1 VFKGFVF
8 LFFAFIVSFS
18 LTQHEDFLQTH
29 VESIS
34 SESFQGRKSGT
45 IGQKLAAIYLQE
57 QFVQSE
63 IQTFEFVNITHGGSI
78 FNSADTLYHKHD
90 FFYHGFYE
98 PTEFTIDSSWTWN
111 SLTAEEFIVSSRI
124 KSEEKVVFL
133 IENWSTFLDLIGHE
147 FSKEELRLCDD
158 LEMKQR
164 IYINSEKTKPS
175 DDWRASIVKKSSKV
189 FTENIFVPLIWS
201 EKNKETVLLTA
212 HYDHLGL
219 DSTGIYFGADD
230 NASGVSLLLLFGDW
244 LQQKKITETQ
254 TKNVVLVFFSGEE
267 QGLLGS
273 RHFVKSERLPLST
286 ITACV
291 NFDMVGFVNQ
301 EKPRAFIVAYNDT
314 DTNTIF
320 VSKNTSIE
328 LVNERHFLHEFSSDQ
343 QSFADEKILSFLV
356 FTGLHDFYH
365 TTQDTPEKIN
375 YSAMNDLFLFLTKW
389 MQDRLF
395 ID

>member
-1 VFKGFVF
+1 
-8 LFFAFIVSFS
+8 
-18 LTQHEDFLQTH
+18 
-29 VESIS
+29 
-34 SESFQGRKSGT
+34 
-45 IGQKLAAIYLQE
+45 
-57 QFVQSE
+57 
-63 IQTFEFVNITHGGSI
+63 
-78 FNSADTLYHKHD
+78 
-90 FFYHGFYE
+90 
-98 PTEFTIDSSWTWN
+98 
-111 SLTAEEFIVSSRI
+111 LTAEEFIVSSRI